1 MATAAAIKAFP
12 IMVLGYLVYR
22 RLWAAAASTVVVLV
36 AWLLIAPL
44 PFRTPAQALDDVVVW
59 SKGMLFTYNSY
70 GIAQRPFRS
79 YSYKNQSIMALSHR
93 LLRNVPADGEAIV
106 SRRLREAPSGPKSAK
121 GIMPLD
127 PSTDLFIFL
136 KPHAQGSPGSAHSKT
151 ALAGDSVPPGAGT
164 ADLKGGKEGADR
176 LPRWDDVLEI
186 GEPVFR
192 NAWTVNFLDLSFR
205 SVTLVTLAVIAGL
218 CLFVLAVLP
227 RSKFRT
233 RETDAI
239 EYGIVILLTV
249 MFSPLSFNYAY
260 VWLIYPMTIALYVV
274 LSEPVRDKPHRFRL
288 AWLAAVFLIPALAI
302 PMPLLA
308 QAYGNLFFPAL
319 LLLFGLGL
327 MLHRLGRAQA
337 VGAPVVRASLPA
349 IRFAAALAAMS
360 PLWHCLFSGFGQECP
375 TIRARHPARTKSI

>member
-1 MATAAAIKAFP
+1 M
-12 IMVLGYLVYR
+12 
-22 RLWAAAASTVVVLV
+22 
-36 AWLLIAPL
+36 
-44 PFRTPAQALDDVVVW
+44 
-59 SKGMLFTYNSY
+59 
-70 GIAQRPFRS
+70 
-79 YSYKNQSIMALSHR
+79 
-93 LLRNVPADGEAIV
+93 
-106 SRRLREAPSGPKSAK
+106 
-121 GIMPLD
+121 
-127 PSTDLFIFL
+127 
-136 KPHAQGSPGSAHSKT
+136 
-151 ALAGDSVPPGAGT
+151 
-164 ADLKGGKEGADR
+164 
-176 LPRWDDVLEI
+176 
-186 GEPVFR
+186 
-192 NAWTVNFLDLSFR
+192 NFLDLSFR

-302 PMPLLA
+302 PMPLLRKPMA
-308 QAYGNLFFPAL
+308 TCSFPLSFSSSAW
-319 LLLFGLGL
+319 GSCCTDW
-327 MLHRLGRAQA
+327 AAPEA

-349 IRFAAALAAMS
+349 IRFAAGARAAMS